1 MLRDRRVPFLPGR
14 ADRLSLI
21 VAGGVAGPLLIVTAC
36 VLPMLPHDG
45 ARLAL
50 AAAALAAGVV
60 AYGVTLHL
68 VREHFAPFTALDAA
82 LGAYLEDGI
91 TPADPID
98 VGGIAG
104 SLAARF
110 HRIITELEMAR
121 DEMRQ
126 KAVTDPLTGLGN
138 RRWLDAEA
146 ERAFALMRRSGAP
159 LSAVTFDIDHFKSFN
174 DRYGHAAG
182 DEVLRMV
189 AASVRGQLRS
199 YDLFARI
206 GGGAFCILLPNTS
219 LALAQGIA
227 ERLRTHMHNL
237 RRDSEGASD
246 VTASFGVASSASTI
260 AAASQLMA
268 QADRALSQARIGG
281 CDRVH
286 AAERQ
291 VEINASV
298 PAPIAA

>member
-1 MLRDRRVPFLPGR
+1 MLRDRRVPVLPGR
-14 ADRLSLI
+14 ADRLGLI
-21 VAGGVAGPLLIVTAC
+21 VAGGVAGPLLIVMAC
-36 VLPMLPHDG
+36 VLPLLSHDG
-45 ARLAL
+45 PRLAL
-50 AAAALAAGVV
+50 AVAALAIGGAV
-60 AYGVTLHL
+60 YGVTLRA
-68 VREHFAPFTALDAA
+68 VRAHFTPFVAMDAA
-82 LGAYLEDGI
+82 LGAYLEDGKM
-91 TPADPID
+91 PADPIEA
-98 VGGIAG
+98 GGIAG
-104 SLAARF
+104 SLTRRVHSLIA
-110 HRIITELEMAR
+110 ELETAR

-219 LALAQGIA
+219 LVLAQGIA

-237 RRDSEGASD
+237 RRDNEGASD
-246 VTASFGVASSASTI
+246 VTASFGVAASMPTTLAI
-260 AAASQLMA
+260 SQLMA
-268 QADRALSQARIGG
+268 QADRALCEARLGG
-281 CDRVH
+281 CDRVC
-286 AAERQ
+286 AGERQ
-291 VEINASV
+291 AIDAPI